1 MWIVVAKNTCTS
13 TFSCMVCIFIFLG
26 FLGHSVVIIWDGC
39 TMVTTW
45 WTISGSFWWKKKY
58 MAMVIPACVL
68 RSCLDDIV
76 NVPESSSYFPSW
88 YKLSV
93 KDTDSEKYILIL
105 VKLHI
110 CNIRVGNRATYLL
123 FLERNKIINMPIVCS
138 SKSAYN
144 IDFGFQI
151 ILSVKS
157 IFQE

>member
-1 MWIVVAKNTCTS
+1 
-13 TFSCMVCIFIFLG
+13 MVCIFIFLG

-58 MAMVIPACVL
+58 MAMVIPARVL

-76 NVPESSSYFPSW
+76 NVLESSSCFPSW
-88 YKLSV
+88 HKLSV

-105 VKLHI
+105 VKLHS

-138 SKSAYN
+138 LKSAYN
-144 IDFGFQI
+144 IDYGFQI